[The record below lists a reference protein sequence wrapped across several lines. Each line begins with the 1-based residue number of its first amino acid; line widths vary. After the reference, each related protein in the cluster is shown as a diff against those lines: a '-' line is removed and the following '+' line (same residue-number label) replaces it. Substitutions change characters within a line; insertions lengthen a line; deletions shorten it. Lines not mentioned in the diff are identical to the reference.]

1 MLGKFEGKRRRD
13 RQRMRQLD
21 GLNGHEPEHTL
32 GDGEGQGSLGATK
45 ARLSRQAPIWTTACS
60 SALARC
66 LAPSITDDGAAG
78 GRFPIRL
85 RSGSLGGFLPGLRRE
100 TKFILE

>member
-1 MLGKFEGKRRRD
+1 MDSMDMNLSILWEMVKGREAWVLRRPGLAD
-13 RQRMRQLD
+13 RLQSGPQ
-21 GLNGHEPEHTL
+21 
-32 GDGEGQGSLGATK
+32 
-45 ARLSRQAPIWTTACS
+45 TAAL
-60 SALARC
+60 ALARC

-78 GRFPIRL
+78 GRFPIPL